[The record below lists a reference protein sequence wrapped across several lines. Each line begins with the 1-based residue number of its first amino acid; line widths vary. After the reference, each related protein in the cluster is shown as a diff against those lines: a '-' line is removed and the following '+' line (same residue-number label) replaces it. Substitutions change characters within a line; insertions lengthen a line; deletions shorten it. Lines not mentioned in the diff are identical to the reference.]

1 MVKTRLDE
9 THSGDCVDKGFRRT
23 ETLFMTKVVLGKT
36 SRFSTGLAT
45 TPAAVSA
52 DDGFGVVTIAAVVGD
67 DAIRAVEI

>member
-1 MVKTRLDE
+1 
-9 THSGDCVDKGFRRT
+9 
-23 ETLFMTKVVLGKT
+23 MTKVVLGKT